1 MLNENVVTNNRYYT
15 GQIRCETPAS
25 PCSASTARGNPTHS
39 TNEGDSDMAY
49 GLPRIPRAASSTR
62 RRSRTPAST
71 STRRPA
77 AARRRTSTSN
87 RAWSC
92 NWTHITQ
99 TYGGGSSACEILG
112 QRVGMPTTG
121 QKGQL
126 FIVTEVTPGIND
138 LAGTDTAGTTTANLR
153 KGGLLSGYWL
163 SGTVCYAWTYA
174 NMTAGTTML
183 APDTS
188 GRLIAATSTSVAESL
203 ARVGSTAT
211 AFAVAMETADTSST
225 AALKKVCIWNR

>member
-1 MLNENVVTNNRYYT
+1 
-15 GQIRCETPAS
+15 
-25 PCSASTARGNPTHS
+25 
-39 TNEGDSDMAY
+39 MAY
-49 GLPRIPRAASSTR
+49 GLPQNPKGSKFDTATVAYTGFDINATPG
-62 RRSRTPAST
+62 SRTAQNIDIKQGMVLQLDPY
-71 STRRPA
+71 
-77 AARRRTSTSN
+77 
-87 RAWSC
+87 
-92 NWTHITQ
+92 ITQ